1 MASVKLVM
9 SARIEILFQK
19 FIEGTCSKQEYDEL
33 MDLLQQ
39 NQHEEKVRSM
49 LNQVYQ
55 AATHSL
61 PSGIY
66 VDTNGDLQ
74 KVGSIPIAD
83 SKLTVR
89 RSRTWIAWSAA
100 ALVLLLAGAWF
111 LFHNKDLSDTKQVI
125 AENSVKKIT
134 QRAEQKYLL
143 LPDSTQV
150 WLNVASTLEFPETFQ
165 SGVREVWL
173 VGEAFFDVNH
183 AEDIPFIIHTGNVTT
198 LVLGTAFNVKAYP
211 DQNDVVVTVKRGK
224 VQVSKNDKVVATL
237 TMGQQVKIGT
247 AAVKAIVLPANE
259 NKVADWTNGRL
270 TFDSLPFIDILKDLE
285 RNYNVSIELTD
296 SALDKVIVTTSF
308 RRDIGV
314 EQALDILCGL
324 TNTQLQ
330 KENGKLILSKK

>member
-1 MASVKLVM
+1 MASVSLVM
-9 SARIEILFQK
+9 PARIDILFQK

-55 AATHSL
+55 TATRSL

-74 KVGSIPIAD
+74 KVGSTPVAD
-83 SKLTVR
+83 SEPPVR
-89 RSRTWIAWSAA
+89 RNRAWMAWSAA

-111 LFHNKDLSDTKQVI
+111 LFYNKDLSDPKQVI
-125 AENSVKKIT
+125 AESSVKKIT

-150 WLNVASTLEFPETFQ
+150 WLNVASTLEFPETFR

-198 LVLGTAFNVKAYP
+198 RVLGTAFNVK
-211 DQNDVVVTVKRGK
+211 
-224 VQVSKNDKVVATL
+224 
-237 TMGQQVKIGT
+237 
-247 AAVKAIVLPANE
+247 
-259 NKVADWTNGRL
+259 
-270 TFDSLPFIDILKDLE
+270 
-285 RNYNVSIELTD
+285 
-296 SALDKVIVTTSF
+296 
-308 RRDIGV
+308 
-314 EQALDILCGL
+314 
-324 TNTQLQ
+324 
-330 KENGKLILSKK
+330 